1 MSYRFC
7 GLSCRQINFNSFLEK
22 ILRGLTVFRDRAI
35 FMHIHGVSM
44 EFLTKTCA
52 SPVCVCMQLRKAGR
66 VVTQVY
72 DHCLRP
78 VGIRGTQFVLLKR
91 IACMRRPFITDI
103 GKVLCMDQTTATR
116 NIGLLE
122 RAGFVAVTVHPNDA
136 RKKVVELTPEG
147 QAKLEEAF
155 PLWEEA
161 QREIREYLGDDRLGS
176 LCSLLQVLSDFSN
189 E

>member
-1 MSYRFC
+1 MVMEYCHYYLPRIADQETVNHICTVREAKPEKAEIILFSVFAMSSFC
-7 GLSCRQINFNSFLEK
+7 PISLKF
-22 ILRGLTVFRDRAI
+22 D
-35 FMHIHGVSM
+35 
-44 EFLTKTCA
+44 
-52 SPVCVCMQLRKAGR
+52 
-66 VVTQVY
+66 
-72 DHCLRP
+72 
-78 VGIRGTQFVLLKR
+78 FVLKR

-122 RAGFVAVTVHPNDA
+122 RAGFVAVGVHPDDA

-161 QREIREYLGDDRLGS
+161 QREIREYLGDDRLGN
-176 LCSLLQVLSDFSN
+176 LCSLLQVLSDFSS